1 MSLEIE
7 WAGERL
13 ILLAGKALAWP
24 RTASLIVAD
33 LHLGKAASF
42 RMSGIPVP
50 EATTATDLARL
61 DEMLRANRSERLIVL
76 GDFFHSALGRQ
87 PEMMDAVADWCRE
100 NAALEIVL
108 VPGNH
113 DAKSGE
119 PPACWNI
126 KPVPDGWSHA
136 PFAFC
141 HQPREIA
148 GSHVLAGHLH
158 PAISLR
164 ESHGSGLRAPCFWFG
179 KTCAVLPAFGSFTG
193 TSVIRTVRGDRI
205 FAIGEDE
212 IVEATLP
219 Q

>member
-13 ILLAGKALAWP
+13 ILLAGKAIAWP

-50 EATTATDLARL
+50 EATATDLARL
-61 DEMLRANRSERLIVL
+61 DEMLRVSRSQRLIVL

-87 PEMMDAVADWCRE
+87 PEMMDAVADWCRQ
-100 NAALEIVL
+100 NASREIVL

-119 PPACWNI
+119 PIGRSRVKEWGN
-126 KPVPDGWSHA
+126 
-136 PFAFC
+136 
-141 HQPREIA
+141 
-148 GSHVLAGHLH
+148 
-158 PAISLR
+158 SLVHR
-164 ESHGSGLRAPCFWFG
+164 PLSSNGYPIERVRYTPILRYAQYL
-179 KTCAVLPAFGSFTG
+179 T
-193 TSVIRTVRGDRI
+193 
-205 FAIGEDE
+205 
-212 IVEATLP
+212 
-219 Q
+219 